1 MRIIAIVLLLLTAN
15 CRCLAAEPCTTL
27 HGRAHYYGG
36 DGQLRIW
43 HIGTHHEFTPGQ
55 SSWDRVMGWLL
66 QGVPFAERK
75 NYASPESS
83 VYLFGDFEV
92 CPTEPLRKGAVQ
104 EARVMSVAHR
114 VYTKS
119 D

>member
-1 MRIIAIVLLLLTAN
+1 MRLAVIVTLILISGL
-15 CRCLAAEPCTTL
+15 RCPAGQPCSTI

-43 HIGTHHEFTPGQ
+43 HIGTHHEFIPDQ

-66 QGVPFAERK
+66 EGVPPSERK
-75 NYASPESS
+75 NYASPESA
-83 VYLFGDFEV
+83 VDLFGDFEV
-92 CPTEPLRKGAVQ
+92 CPTEPLRKGAAQ
-104 EARVMSVAHR
+104 EARVTAVSHR
-114 VYTKS
+114 RYIKS